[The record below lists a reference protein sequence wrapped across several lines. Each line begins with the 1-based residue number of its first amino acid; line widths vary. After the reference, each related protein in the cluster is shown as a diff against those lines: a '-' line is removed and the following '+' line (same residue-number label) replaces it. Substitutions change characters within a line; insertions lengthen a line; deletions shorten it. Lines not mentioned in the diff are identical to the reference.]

1 MSGMVYSE
9 LARTVG
15 QFPKPFLEVASTCCS
30 CKVLV
35 QAVFPDSCEVPP
47 AIISVVFVKVVDA
60 IPLLRSVED
69 RAAVH
74 RCVVVPDVEEGA
86 ARVEFVF
93 VVEREDTR
101 EFKLVVPARTKIR
114 ASKLLKAV
122 SWRRYLS

>member
-1 MSGMVYSE
+1 MVYSE

-86 ARVEFVF
+86 ARVEFIL
-93 VVEREDTR
+93 VVEGEDAR
-101 EFKLVVPARTKIR
+101 QFKLIIPGHIATW
-114 ASKLLKAV
+114 AAKLMQAL
-122 SWRRYLS
+122 SWRRYVS